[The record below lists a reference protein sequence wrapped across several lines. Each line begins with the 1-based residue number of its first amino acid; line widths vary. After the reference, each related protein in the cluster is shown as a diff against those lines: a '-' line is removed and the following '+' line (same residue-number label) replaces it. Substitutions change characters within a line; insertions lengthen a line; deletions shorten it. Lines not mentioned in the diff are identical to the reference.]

1 MRVLGL
7 DYGSRTVGV
16 AISDPTGLIAQPLKT
31 ITRERESM
39 LRKTLAEIQEIVREY
54 EVDRIVLGL
63 PFNMDDTE
71 GERARKTR
79 EFREKLSLRTEVP
92 IIFMDE
98 RLTTVAAQEILDDSG
113 IPRSEQ
119 KKVIDQVAAGL
130 ILQTYLDDVQNGKR
144 S

>member
-1 MRVLGL
+1 MRILGL

-39 LRKTLAEIQEIVREY
+39 LRKTLSEIQEIVREY

-130 ILQTYLDDVQNGKR
+130 ILQTYLDDVRNGKR

>member
-1 MRVLGL
+1 MRILGL

-39 LRKTLAEIQEIVREY
+39 LRKTLSEIQEIVREY

-79 EFREKLSLRTEVP
+79 EFREKLRLRTDVP

-130 ILQTYLDDVQNGKR
+130 ILQTYLDDVHNDKR

>member
-1 MRVLGL
+1 MRILGL

-39 LRKTLAEIQEIVREY
+39 LRKTLSEIQEIVREY
-54 EVDRIVLGL
+54 AVDRIVLGL

-130 ILQTYLDDVQNGKR
+130 ILQTYLDDVRNGKR